1 MSVLLQGAIGDL
13 KKRTLTLAARVEQ
26 SLAEAV
32 TALRERDADLAN
44 QVVRGDSKVDFLEV
58 QIEEECLK
66 ILALH
71 QPVAVD
77 LRFLV
82 AVIKLTN
89 DLERIGDLAADLAE
103 RAAALAWQAPIAMP
117 PALSEMPDAVMRLLR
132 QCLDAVVNTDADQ
145 ARAVCR
151 SDDSVDELHL
161 QNYHD
166 VTKRIVEQPEQA
178 DRLIQYLSVSRYLE
192 RIADHCTNIA
202 EDIIYLVEGQIV
214 RHDAD
219 RRIARAS
226 KGEPQEAG
234 SEDA

>member
-1 MSVLLQGAIGDL
+1 MTVLLQGAVNEL
-13 KKRTLTLAARVEQ
+13 KKRMLTLSARVEQ

-58 QIEEECLK
+58 QLEEECLK
-66 ILALH
+66 LLALH

-77 LRFLV
+77 LRFVV

-103 RAAALAWQAPIAMP
+103 RAAALAWQPPIAMP
-117 PALSEMPDAVMRLLR
+117 PALAEMPDAVMKLLR

-151 SDDSVDELHL
+151 GDDTVDELHS
-161 QNYHD
+161 QNYAD
-166 VTKRIVEQPEQA
+166 VTKRLIEQPDQA
-178 DRLIQYLSVSRYLE
+178 ERLIQYLSVSRYLE

-202 EDIIYLVEGQIV
+202 EDVIYLVEGQIV
-214 RHDAD
+214 RHDAE
-219 RRIARAS
+219 RRQLRAERS
-226 KGEPQEAG
+226 EGAT
-234 SEDA
+234 EDA